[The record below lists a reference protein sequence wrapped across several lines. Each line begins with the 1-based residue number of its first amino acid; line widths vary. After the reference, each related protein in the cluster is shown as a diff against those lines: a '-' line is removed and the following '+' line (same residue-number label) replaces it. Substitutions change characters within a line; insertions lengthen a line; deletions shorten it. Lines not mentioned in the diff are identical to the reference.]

1 MKPLLEARQIRK
13 QFSGVAVLKGID
25 FTLCAGQ
32 VHALMGGNGAGKS
45 TLMKIIAGVETPDS
59 GELTI
64 GDRAFARLSPA
75 LAHQLGIYLVPQEP
89 MLFPNLSVRENILF
103 RLPKRADTTARLQE
117 KLQQLNCQIN
127 LDASASTLEV
137 ADQQMVEILR
147 GLMRE
152 ARILILDEPTA
163 SLTPGET
170 ERLFSQIRALQA
182 LDVGIVFI
190 SHKLPEIRQLASHI
204 SVMRDGAVVLS
215 GETATYRD
223 EQLISAMTP
232 ASRDHTLS
240 DTQKLWLALPGNR
253 RTQAQDFP
261 VLRVEDLTGE
271 GFIDLN
277 LEIRAGEIVG
287 LAGLVGSGRT
297 EFAETLYGLRPPRAG
312 RIWLENREISND
324 STRARLASGL
334 VYLPEDRQVSG
345 LFLDAPVRWN
355 TVMFNQPS
363 WWQQGKREA
372 AVVERYHRA
381 LGIKLADGDQPV
393 RTLSGGN
400 QQKVLLA
407 RCLEANPLLL
417 IVDEPTRGVDVSA
430 RADIYQLL
438 KSVAAQNVAVLMIS
452 SDVDEFIGLA
462 DRVLV
467 MHQGRYS
474 GELAGAFNGLLVVGL
489 RIPAIVATLGTL
501 GLYRGVMLL
510 WTGGKWIEGLPD
522 SLKSLSEPAFIG
534 VSPLGWLVLA
544 LLLAGGWLLSRTA
557 FGRDFYAVG
566 DNLAAARQLGV
577 AVNRTR
583 MLAFTLNG
591 MLAAC
596 AGIVF
601 AAQIGFVPNQT
612 GSGLEMKAIAAC
624 VLGGISLLGGTGTL
638 LGAFLGAF
646 FLTQIDTVLVLFR
659 LPAWWNDFIAGL
671 VLLGV
676 LVLDGRLRQ
685 ALARH
690 QRALKY
696 SRFQPGNKGGKQV
709 ARFPERKSKEVA

>member
-1 MKPLLEARQIRK
+1 MKTLLKNRELSAFFAIVALFVVLVALNPAYFSLQTLAMIFASSQILCLLALGATLVMLTRNIDV
-13 QFSGVAVLKGID
+13 SVGSTVGLCAIAVGVALN
-25 FTLCAGQ
+25 
-32 VHALMGGNGAGKS
+32 NGYGLA
-45 TLMKIIAGVETPDS
+45 TAI
-59 GELTI
+59 
-64 GDRAFARLSPA
+64 AFA
-75 LAHQLGIYLVPQEP
+75 LAI
-89 MLFPNLSVRENILF
+89 
-103 RLPKRADTTARLQE
+103 
-117 KLQQLNCQIN
+117 
-127 LDASASTLEV
+127 
-137 ADQQMVEILR
+137 
-147 GLMRE
+147 
-152 ARILILDEPTA
+152 
-163 SLTPGET
+163 
-170 ERLFSQIRALQA
+170 
-182 LDVGIVFI
+182 
-190 SHKLPEIRQLASHI
+190 
-204 SVMRDGAVVLS
+204 GA
-215 GETATYRD
+215 
-223 EQLISAMTP
+223 
-232 ASRDHTLS
+232 
-240 DTQKLWLALPGNR
+240 
-253 RTQAQDFP
+253 
-261 VLRVEDLTGE
+261 
-271 GFIDLN
+271 
-277 LEIRAGEIVG
+277 
-287 LAGLVGSGRT
+287 
-297 EFAETLYGLRPPRAG
+297 
-312 RIWLENREISND
+312 
-324 STRARLASGL
+324 
-334 VYLPEDRQVSG
+334 
-345 LFLDAPVRWN
+345 
-355 TVMFNQPS
+355 
-363 WWQQGKREA
+363 
-372 AVVERYHRA
+372 
-381 LGIKLADGDQPV
+381 
-393 RTLSGGN
+393 
-400 QQKVLLA
+400 
-407 RCLEANPLLL
+407 
-417 IVDEPTRGVDVSA
+417 
-430 RADIYQLL
+430 
-438 KSVAAQNVAVLMIS
+438 
-452 SDVDEFIGLA
+452 
-462 DRVLV
+462 
-467 MHQGRYS
+467 
-474 GELAGAFNGLLVVGL
+474 LAGAFNGLLVVGL

-696 SRFQPGNKGGKQV
+696 SRFQPCNKGGKQV

>member
-1 MKPLLEARQIRK
+1 MKTLLKNRELSAFFAIVALFAVLVALNPAYFSPQTLAMIFASSQILCLLALGATLVMLTRNIDV
-13 QFSGVAVLKGID
+13 SVGSTVGLCAIAVGVALN
-25 FTLCAGQ
+25 
-32 VHALMGGNGAGKS
+32 NGYGLA
-45 TLMKIIAGVETPDS
+45 TAI
-59 GELTI
+59 
-64 GDRAFARLSPA
+64 AFA
-75 LAHQLGIYLVPQEP
+75 LAI
-89 MLFPNLSVRENILF
+89 
-103 RLPKRADTTARLQE
+103 
-117 KLQQLNCQIN
+117 
-127 LDASASTLEV
+127 
-137 ADQQMVEILR
+137 
-147 GLMRE
+147 
-152 ARILILDEPTA
+152 
-163 SLTPGET
+163 
-170 ERLFSQIRALQA
+170 
-182 LDVGIVFI
+182 
-190 SHKLPEIRQLASHI
+190 
-204 SVMRDGAVVLS
+204 GA
-215 GETATYRD
+215 
-223 EQLISAMTP
+223 
-232 ASRDHTLS
+232 
-240 DTQKLWLALPGNR
+240 
-253 RTQAQDFP
+253 
-261 VLRVEDLTGE
+261 
-271 GFIDLN
+271 
-277 LEIRAGEIVG
+277 
-287 LAGLVGSGRT
+287 
-297 EFAETLYGLRPPRAG
+297 
-312 RIWLENREISND
+312 
-324 STRARLASGL
+324 
-334 VYLPEDRQVSG
+334 
-345 LFLDAPVRWN
+345 
-355 TVMFNQPS
+355 
-363 WWQQGKREA
+363 
-372 AVVERYHRA
+372 
-381 LGIKLADGDQPV
+381 
-393 RTLSGGN
+393 
-400 QQKVLLA
+400 
-407 RCLEANPLLL
+407 
-417 IVDEPTRGVDVSA
+417 
-430 RADIYQLL
+430 
-438 KSVAAQNVAVLMIS
+438 
-452 SDVDEFIGLA
+452 
-462 DRVLV
+462 
-467 MHQGRYS
+467 
-474 GELAGAFNGLLVVGL
+474 LAGAFNGLLVVGL

>member
-1 MKPLLEARQIRK
+1 MKTLLKNRELSAFFAIVALFVVLVALNPAYFSLQTLAMIFSSSQILCLLALGATLVMLTRNIDV
-13 QFSGVAVLKGID
+13 SVGSTVGLCAIAVGVALN
-25 FTLCAGQ
+25 
-32 VHALMGGNGAGKS
+32 NGYGLA
-45 TLMKIIAGVETPDS
+45 TAI
-59 GELTI
+59 
-64 GDRAFARLSPA
+64 AFA
-75 LAHQLGIYLVPQEP
+75 LAI
-89 MLFPNLSVRENILF
+89 
-103 RLPKRADTTARLQE
+103 
-117 KLQQLNCQIN
+117 
-127 LDASASTLEV
+127 
-137 ADQQMVEILR
+137 
-147 GLMRE
+147 
-152 ARILILDEPTA
+152 
-163 SLTPGET
+163 
-170 ERLFSQIRALQA
+170 
-182 LDVGIVFI
+182 
-190 SHKLPEIRQLASHI
+190 
-204 SVMRDGAVVLS
+204 GA
-215 GETATYRD
+215 
-223 EQLISAMTP
+223 
-232 ASRDHTLS
+232 
-240 DTQKLWLALPGNR
+240 
-253 RTQAQDFP
+253 
-261 VLRVEDLTGE
+261 
-271 GFIDLN
+271 
-277 LEIRAGEIVG
+277 
-287 LAGLVGSGRT
+287 
-297 EFAETLYGLRPPRAG
+297 
-312 RIWLENREISND
+312 
-324 STRARLASGL
+324 
-334 VYLPEDRQVSG
+334 
-345 LFLDAPVRWN
+345 
-355 TVMFNQPS
+355 
-363 WWQQGKREA
+363 
-372 AVVERYHRA
+372 
-381 LGIKLADGDQPV
+381 
-393 RTLSGGN
+393 
-400 QQKVLLA
+400 
-407 RCLEANPLLL
+407 
-417 IVDEPTRGVDVSA
+417 
-430 RADIYQLL
+430 
-438 KSVAAQNVAVLMIS
+438 
-452 SDVDEFIGLA
+452 
-462 DRVLV
+462 
-467 MHQGRYS
+467 
-474 GELAGAFNGLLVVGL
+474 LAGAFNGLLVGGL

-544 LLLAGGWLLSRTA
+544 LLLAGGWLLARTA
-557 FGRDFYAVG
+557 FGRDFNAGG

>member
-1 MKPLLEARQIRK
+1 MKTLLKNRELSAFFAIVALFVVLVALNPAYFSLQTLAMIFASSQILCLLALGATLVMLTRNIDV
-13 QFSGVAVLKGID
+13 SVGSTVGLCAIAVGVALHTGYGMATAI
-25 FTLCAGQ
+25 
-32 VHALMGGNGAGKS
+32 
-45 TLMKIIAGVETPDS
+45 
-59 GELTI
+59 
-64 GDRAFARLSPA
+64 AFARA
-75 LAHQLGIYLVPQEP
+75 I
-89 MLFPNLSVRENILF
+89 
-103 RLPKRADTTARLQE
+103 
-117 KLQQLNCQIN
+117 
-127 LDASASTLEV
+127 
-137 ADQQMVEILR
+137 
-147 GLMRE
+147 
-152 ARILILDEPTA
+152 
-163 SLTPGET
+163 
-170 ERLFSQIRALQA
+170 
-182 LDVGIVFI
+182 
-190 SHKLPEIRQLASHI
+190 
-204 SVMRDGAVVLS
+204 GA
-215 GETATYRD
+215 
-223 EQLISAMTP
+223 
-232 ASRDHTLS
+232 
-240 DTQKLWLALPGNR
+240 
-253 RTQAQDFP
+253 
-261 VLRVEDLTGE
+261 
-271 GFIDLN
+271 
-277 LEIRAGEIVG
+277 
-287 LAGLVGSGRT
+287 
-297 EFAETLYGLRPPRAG
+297 
-312 RIWLENREISND
+312 
-324 STRARLASGL
+324 
-334 VYLPEDRQVSG
+334 
-345 LFLDAPVRWN
+345 
-355 TVMFNQPS
+355 
-363 WWQQGKREA
+363 
-372 AVVERYHRA
+372 
-381 LGIKLADGDQPV
+381 
-393 RTLSGGN
+393 
-400 QQKVLLA
+400 
-407 RCLEANPLLL
+407 
-417 IVDEPTRGVDVSA
+417 
-430 RADIYQLL
+430 
-438 KSVAAQNVAVLMIS
+438 
-452 SDVDEFIGLA
+452 
-462 DRVLV
+462 
-467 MHQGRYS
+467 
-474 GELAGAFNGLLVVGL
+474 LAGAFNGLLVVGL

>member
-1 MKPLLEARQIRK
+1 MKTLLKNRELSAFFAIVALFVVLVALNPAYFSLQTLAMIFASSQILCLLALGATLVMLTRNIDV
-13 QFSGVAVLKGID
+13 SVGSTVGLCAIAVGVALN
-25 FTLCAGQ
+25 
-32 VHALMGGNGAGKS
+32 NGYGLA
-45 TLMKIIAGVETPDS
+45 TAI
-59 GELTI
+59 
-64 GDRAFARLSPA
+64 AFA
-75 LAHQLGIYLVPQEP
+75 LAI
-89 MLFPNLSVRENILF
+89 
-103 RLPKRADTTARLQE
+103 
-117 KLQQLNCQIN
+117 
-127 LDASASTLEV
+127 
-137 ADQQMVEILR
+137 
-147 GLMRE
+147 
-152 ARILILDEPTA
+152 
-163 SLTPGET
+163 
-170 ERLFSQIRALQA
+170 
-182 LDVGIVFI
+182 
-190 SHKLPEIRQLASHI
+190 
-204 SVMRDGAVVLS
+204 GA
-215 GETATYRD
+215 
-223 EQLISAMTP
+223 
-232 ASRDHTLS
+232 
-240 DTQKLWLALPGNR
+240 
-253 RTQAQDFP
+253 
-261 VLRVEDLTGE
+261 
-271 GFIDLN
+271 
-277 LEIRAGEIVG
+277 
-287 LAGLVGSGRT
+287 
-297 EFAETLYGLRPPRAG
+297 
-312 RIWLENREISND
+312 
-324 STRARLASGL
+324 
-334 VYLPEDRQVSG
+334 
-345 LFLDAPVRWN
+345 
-355 TVMFNQPS
+355 
-363 WWQQGKREA
+363 
-372 AVVERYHRA
+372 
-381 LGIKLADGDQPV
+381 
-393 RTLSGGN
+393 
-400 QQKVLLA
+400 
-407 RCLEANPLLL
+407 
-417 IVDEPTRGVDVSA
+417 
-430 RADIYQLL
+430 
-438 KSVAAQNVAVLMIS
+438 
-452 SDVDEFIGLA
+452 
-462 DRVLV
+462 
-467 MHQGRYS
+467 
-474 GELAGAFNGLLVVGL
+474 LAGAFNGLLVVGL

-591 MLAAC
+591 MLTAC

>member
-1 MKPLLEARQIRK
+1 MKTLLKNRELSAFFAIVALFVVLVALNPAYFSLQTLAMIFASSQILCLLALGATLVMLTRNIDV
-13 QFSGVAVLKGID
+13 SVGSTVGLCAIAVGVALN
-25 FTLCAGQ
+25 
-32 VHALMGGNGAGKS
+32 NGYGLA
-45 TLMKIIAGVETPDS
+45 TAI
-59 GELTI
+59 
-64 GDRAFARLSPA
+64 AFA
-75 LAHQLGIYLVPQEP
+75 LAI
-89 MLFPNLSVRENILF
+89 
-103 RLPKRADTTARLQE
+103 
-117 KLQQLNCQIN
+117 
-127 LDASASTLEV
+127 
-137 ADQQMVEILR
+137 
-147 GLMRE
+147 
-152 ARILILDEPTA
+152 
-163 SLTPGET
+163 
-170 ERLFSQIRALQA
+170 
-182 LDVGIVFI
+182 
-190 SHKLPEIRQLASHI
+190 
-204 SVMRDGAVVLS
+204 GA
-215 GETATYRD
+215 
-223 EQLISAMTP
+223 
-232 ASRDHTLS
+232 
-240 DTQKLWLALPGNR
+240 
-253 RTQAQDFP
+253 
-261 VLRVEDLTGE
+261 
-271 GFIDLN
+271 
-277 LEIRAGEIVG
+277 
-287 LAGLVGSGRT
+287 
-297 EFAETLYGLRPPRAG
+297 
-312 RIWLENREISND
+312 
-324 STRARLASGL
+324 
-334 VYLPEDRQVSG
+334 
-345 LFLDAPVRWN
+345 
-355 TVMFNQPS
+355 
-363 WWQQGKREA
+363 
-372 AVVERYHRA
+372 
-381 LGIKLADGDQPV
+381 
-393 RTLSGGN
+393 
-400 QQKVLLA
+400 
-407 RCLEANPLLL
+407 
-417 IVDEPTRGVDVSA
+417 
-430 RADIYQLL
+430 
-438 KSVAAQNVAVLMIS
+438 
-452 SDVDEFIGLA
+452 
-462 DRVLV
+462 
-467 MHQGRYS
+467 
-474 GELAGAFNGLLVVGL
+474 LAGAFNGLLVVGL

-534 VSPLGWLVLA
+534 VSPLGWLA

>member
-1 MKPLLEARQIRK
+1 MKTLLKNRELSAFFAIVALFVVLVALNPAYFSLQTLAMIFASSQILCLLALGATLVMLTRNIDV
-13 QFSGVAVLKGID
+13 SVGSTVGLCAIAVGVALN
-25 FTLCAGQ
+25 
-32 VHALMGGNGAGKS
+32 NGYGLA
-45 TLMKIIAGVETPDS
+45 TAI
-59 GELTI
+59 
-64 GDRAFARLSPA
+64 AFA
-75 LAHQLGIYLVPQEP
+75 LAI
-89 MLFPNLSVRENILF
+89 
-103 RLPKRADTTARLQE
+103 
-117 KLQQLNCQIN
+117 
-127 LDASASTLEV
+127 
-137 ADQQMVEILR
+137 
-147 GLMRE
+147 
-152 ARILILDEPTA
+152 
-163 SLTPGET
+163 
-170 ERLFSQIRALQA
+170 
-182 LDVGIVFI
+182 
-190 SHKLPEIRQLASHI
+190 
-204 SVMRDGAVVLS
+204 GA
-215 GETATYRD
+215 
-223 EQLISAMTP
+223 
-232 ASRDHTLS
+232 
-240 DTQKLWLALPGNR
+240 
-253 RTQAQDFP
+253 
-261 VLRVEDLTGE
+261 
-271 GFIDLN
+271 
-277 LEIRAGEIVG
+277 
-287 LAGLVGSGRT
+287 
-297 EFAETLYGLRPPRAG
+297 
-312 RIWLENREISND
+312 
-324 STRARLASGL
+324 
-334 VYLPEDRQVSG
+334 
-345 LFLDAPVRWN
+345 
-355 TVMFNQPS
+355 
-363 WWQQGKREA
+363 
-372 AVVERYHRA
+372 
-381 LGIKLADGDQPV
+381 
-393 RTLSGGN
+393 
-400 QQKVLLA
+400 
-407 RCLEANPLLL
+407 
-417 IVDEPTRGVDVSA
+417 
-430 RADIYQLL
+430 
-438 KSVAAQNVAVLMIS
+438 
-452 SDVDEFIGLA
+452 
-462 DRVLV
+462 
-467 MHQGRYS
+467 
-474 GELAGAFNGLLVVGL
+474 LAGAFNGLLVVGL

-583 MLAFTLNG
+583 MQAFTLNG

>member
-1 MKPLLEARQIRK
+1 MKTLLKNRELSAFLAIVALFVVLVALNPAYFSLQTLAMIFASSQILCLLALGATLVMLTRNIDV
-13 QFSGVAVLKGID
+13 SVGSTVGLCAIAVGVALN
-25 FTLCAGQ
+25 
-32 VHALMGGNGAGKS
+32 NGYGLA
-45 TLMKIIAGVETPDS
+45 TAI
-59 GELTI
+59 
-64 GDRAFARLSPA
+64 AFA
-75 LAHQLGIYLVPQEP
+75 LAI
-89 MLFPNLSVRENILF
+89 
-103 RLPKRADTTARLQE
+103 
-117 KLQQLNCQIN
+117 
-127 LDASASTLEV
+127 
-137 ADQQMVEILR
+137 
-147 GLMRE
+147 
-152 ARILILDEPTA
+152 
-163 SLTPGET
+163 
-170 ERLFSQIRALQA
+170 
-182 LDVGIVFI
+182 
-190 SHKLPEIRQLASHI
+190 
-204 SVMRDGAVVLS
+204 GA
-215 GETATYRD
+215 
-223 EQLISAMTP
+223 
-232 ASRDHTLS
+232 
-240 DTQKLWLALPGNR
+240 
-253 RTQAQDFP
+253 
-261 VLRVEDLTGE
+261 
-271 GFIDLN
+271 
-277 LEIRAGEIVG
+277 
-287 LAGLVGSGRT
+287 
-297 EFAETLYGLRPPRAG
+297 
-312 RIWLENREISND
+312 
-324 STRARLASGL
+324 
-334 VYLPEDRQVSG
+334 
-345 LFLDAPVRWN
+345 
-355 TVMFNQPS
+355 
-363 WWQQGKREA
+363 
-372 AVVERYHRA
+372 
-381 LGIKLADGDQPV
+381 
-393 RTLSGGN
+393 
-400 QQKVLLA
+400 
-407 RCLEANPLLL
+407 
-417 IVDEPTRGVDVSA
+417 
-430 RADIYQLL
+430 
-438 KSVAAQNVAVLMIS
+438 
-452 SDVDEFIGLA
+452 
-462 DRVLV
+462 
-467 MHQGRYS
+467 
-474 GELAGAFNGLLVVGL
+474 LAGAFNGLLVVGL

-544 LLLAGGWLLSRTA
+544 LLLAGAWLLSRTA

>member
-1 MKPLLEARQIRK
+1 MKTLLKNRELSAFFAIVALFVVLVALNPAYFSLQTLAMIFASSQILCLLALGATLVMLTRNIDV
-13 QFSGVAVLKGID
+13 SVGSTVGLCAIAVGVALN
-25 FTLCAGQ
+25 
-32 VHALMGGNGAGKS
+32 NGYGLA
-45 TLMKIIAGVETPDS
+45 TAI
-59 GELTI
+59 
-64 GDRAFARLSPA
+64 AFA
-75 LAHQLGIYLVPQEP
+75 LAI
-89 MLFPNLSVRENILF
+89 
-103 RLPKRADTTARLQE
+103 
-117 KLQQLNCQIN
+117 
-127 LDASASTLEV
+127 
-137 ADQQMVEILR
+137 
-147 GLMRE
+147 
-152 ARILILDEPTA
+152 
-163 SLTPGET
+163 
-170 ERLFSQIRALQA
+170 
-182 LDVGIVFI
+182 
-190 SHKLPEIRQLASHI
+190 
-204 SVMRDGAVVLS
+204 GA
-215 GETATYRD
+215 
-223 EQLISAMTP
+223 
-232 ASRDHTLS
+232 
-240 DTQKLWLALPGNR
+240 
-253 RTQAQDFP
+253 
-261 VLRVEDLTGE
+261 
-271 GFIDLN
+271 
-277 LEIRAGEIVG
+277 
-287 LAGLVGSGRT
+287 
-297 EFAETLYGLRPPRAG
+297 
-312 RIWLENREISND
+312 
-324 STRARLASGL
+324 
-334 VYLPEDRQVSG
+334 
-345 LFLDAPVRWN
+345 
-355 TVMFNQPS
+355 
-363 WWQQGKREA
+363 
-372 AVVERYHRA
+372 
-381 LGIKLADGDQPV
+381 
-393 RTLSGGN
+393 
-400 QQKVLLA
+400 
-407 RCLEANPLLL
+407 
-417 IVDEPTRGVDVSA
+417 
-430 RADIYQLL
+430 
-438 KSVAAQNVAVLMIS
+438 
-452 SDVDEFIGLA
+452 
-462 DRVLV
+462 
-467 MHQGRYS
+467 
-474 GELAGAFNGLLVVGL
+474 LAGAFNGLLVVGL

-685 ALARH
+685 AQARH

>member
-1 MKPLLEARQIRK
+1 MKTLLKNRELSAFFAIVALFVVLVALNPAYFSLQTLAMIFASSQILCLLALGATLVMLTRNIDV
-13 QFSGVAVLKGID
+13 SVGSTVGLCAIAVGVALN
-25 FTLCAGQ
+25 
-32 VHALMGGNGAGKS
+32 NGYGLA
-45 TLMKIIAGVETPDS
+45 TAI
-59 GELTI
+59 
-64 GDRAFARLSPA
+64 AFA
-75 LAHQLGIYLVPQEP
+75 LAI
-89 MLFPNLSVRENILF
+89 
-103 RLPKRADTTARLQE
+103 
-117 KLQQLNCQIN
+117 
-127 LDASASTLEV
+127 
-137 ADQQMVEILR
+137 
-147 GLMRE
+147 
-152 ARILILDEPTA
+152 
-163 SLTPGET
+163 
-170 ERLFSQIRALQA
+170 
-182 LDVGIVFI
+182 
-190 SHKLPEIRQLASHI
+190 
-204 SVMRDGAVVLS
+204 GA
-215 GETATYRD
+215 
-223 EQLISAMTP
+223 
-232 ASRDHTLS
+232 
-240 DTQKLWLALPGNR
+240 
-253 RTQAQDFP
+253 
-261 VLRVEDLTGE
+261 
-271 GFIDLN
+271 
-277 LEIRAGEIVG
+277 
-287 LAGLVGSGRT
+287 
-297 EFAETLYGLRPPRAG
+297 
-312 RIWLENREISND
+312 
-324 STRARLASGL
+324 
-334 VYLPEDRQVSG
+334 
-345 LFLDAPVRWN
+345 
-355 TVMFNQPS
+355 
-363 WWQQGKREA
+363 
-372 AVVERYHRA
+372 
-381 LGIKLADGDQPV
+381 
-393 RTLSGGN
+393 
-400 QQKVLLA
+400 
-407 RCLEANPLLL
+407 
-417 IVDEPTRGVDVSA
+417 
-430 RADIYQLL
+430 
-438 KSVAAQNVAVLMIS
+438 
-452 SDVDEFIGLA
+452 
-462 DRVLV
+462 
-467 MHQGRYS
+467 
-474 GELAGAFNGLLVVGL
+474 LAGAFNGLLVVGL

-583 MLAFTLNG
+583 MLAFILNG

-638 LGAFLGAF
+638 LGTFLGAF

>member
-1 MKPLLEARQIRK
+1 MKTLFKNRELSAFFAIVALFAVLVALNPAYFSLQTLAMIFASSQILCLLALGATLVMLTRNIDV
-13 QFSGVAVLKGID
+13 SVGSTVGLCAIAVGVALN
-25 FTLCAGQ
+25 
-32 VHALMGGNGAGKS
+32 NGYGLA
-45 TLMKIIAGVETPDS
+45 TAI
-59 GELTI
+59 
-64 GDRAFARLSPA
+64 AFA
-75 LAHQLGIYLVPQEP
+75 LAI
-89 MLFPNLSVRENILF
+89 
-103 RLPKRADTTARLQE
+103 
-117 KLQQLNCQIN
+117 
-127 LDASASTLEV
+127 
-137 ADQQMVEILR
+137 
-147 GLMRE
+147 
-152 ARILILDEPTA
+152 
-163 SLTPGET
+163 
-170 ERLFSQIRALQA
+170 
-182 LDVGIVFI
+182 
-190 SHKLPEIRQLASHI
+190 
-204 SVMRDGAVVLS
+204 GA
-215 GETATYRD
+215 
-223 EQLISAMTP
+223 
-232 ASRDHTLS
+232 
-240 DTQKLWLALPGNR
+240 
-253 RTQAQDFP
+253 
-261 VLRVEDLTGE
+261 
-271 GFIDLN
+271 
-277 LEIRAGEIVG
+277 
-287 LAGLVGSGRT
+287 
-297 EFAETLYGLRPPRAG
+297 
-312 RIWLENREISND
+312 
-324 STRARLASGL
+324 
-334 VYLPEDRQVSG
+334 
-345 LFLDAPVRWN
+345 
-355 TVMFNQPS
+355 
-363 WWQQGKREA
+363 
-372 AVVERYHRA
+372 
-381 LGIKLADGDQPV
+381 
-393 RTLSGGN
+393 
-400 QQKVLLA
+400 
-407 RCLEANPLLL
+407 
-417 IVDEPTRGVDVSA
+417 
-430 RADIYQLL
+430 
-438 KSVAAQNVAVLMIS
+438 
-452 SDVDEFIGLA
+452 
-462 DRVLV
+462 
-467 MHQGRYS
+467 
-474 GELAGAFNGLLVVGL
+474 LAGAFNGLLVVGL

-696 SRFQPGNKGGKQV
+696 GRFQPGNKGGKQV

>member
-1 MKPLLEARQIRK
+1 MKALLKNRELSAFFAIVALFAVLVALNPAYFSLQTLAMIFASSQILCLLALGATLVMLTRNIDV
-13 QFSGVAVLKGID
+13 SVGSTVGLCAIAVGVALN
-25 FTLCAGQ
+25 
-32 VHALMGGNGAGKS
+32 NGYGLA
-45 TLMKIIAGVETPDS
+45 TAI
-59 GELTI
+59 
-64 GDRAFARLSPA
+64 AFA
-75 LAHQLGIYLVPQEP
+75 LAI
-89 MLFPNLSVRENILF
+89 
-103 RLPKRADTTARLQE
+103 
-117 KLQQLNCQIN
+117 
-127 LDASASTLEV
+127 
-137 ADQQMVEILR
+137 
-147 GLMRE
+147 
-152 ARILILDEPTA
+152 
-163 SLTPGET
+163 
-170 ERLFSQIRALQA
+170 
-182 LDVGIVFI
+182 
-190 SHKLPEIRQLASHI
+190 
-204 SVMRDGAVVLS
+204 GA
-215 GETATYRD
+215 
-223 EQLISAMTP
+223 
-232 ASRDHTLS
+232 
-240 DTQKLWLALPGNR
+240 
-253 RTQAQDFP
+253 
-261 VLRVEDLTGE
+261 
-271 GFIDLN
+271 
-277 LEIRAGEIVG
+277 
-287 LAGLVGSGRT
+287 
-297 EFAETLYGLRPPRAG
+297 
-312 RIWLENREISND
+312 
-324 STRARLASGL
+324 
-334 VYLPEDRQVSG
+334 
-345 LFLDAPVRWN
+345 
-355 TVMFNQPS
+355 
-363 WWQQGKREA
+363 
-372 AVVERYHRA
+372 
-381 LGIKLADGDQPV
+381 
-393 RTLSGGN
+393 
-400 QQKVLLA
+400 
-407 RCLEANPLLL
+407 
-417 IVDEPTRGVDVSA
+417 
-430 RADIYQLL
+430 
-438 KSVAAQNVAVLMIS
+438 
-452 SDVDEFIGLA
+452 
-462 DRVLV
+462 
-467 MHQGRYS
+467 
-474 GELAGAFNGLLVVGL
+474 LAGAFNGLLVVGL

-671 VLLGV
+671 VLLVV

>member
-1 MKPLLEARQIRK
+1 MKTLLKNRELSAFFAIVALFVVLVALNPAYFSLQTLAMIFASSQILCLLALGATLVMLTRNIDV
-13 QFSGVAVLKGID
+13 SVGSTVGLCAIAVGVALN
-25 FTLCAGQ
+25 
-32 VHALMGGNGAGKS
+32 NGYGLA
-45 TLMKIIAGVETPDS
+45 TAI
-59 GELTI
+59 
-64 GDRAFARLSPA
+64 AFA
-75 LAHQLGIYLVPQEP
+75 LAI
-89 MLFPNLSVRENILF
+89 
-103 RLPKRADTTARLQE
+103 
-117 KLQQLNCQIN
+117 
-127 LDASASTLEV
+127 
-137 ADQQMVEILR
+137 
-147 GLMRE
+147 
-152 ARILILDEPTA
+152 
-163 SLTPGET
+163 
-170 ERLFSQIRALQA
+170 
-182 LDVGIVFI
+182 
-190 SHKLPEIRQLASHI
+190 
-204 SVMRDGAVVLS
+204 GA
-215 GETATYRD
+215 
-223 EQLISAMTP
+223 
-232 ASRDHTLS
+232 
-240 DTQKLWLALPGNR
+240 
-253 RTQAQDFP
+253 
-261 VLRVEDLTGE
+261 
-271 GFIDLN
+271 
-277 LEIRAGEIVG
+277 
-287 LAGLVGSGRT
+287 
-297 EFAETLYGLRPPRAG
+297 
-312 RIWLENREISND
+312 
-324 STRARLASGL
+324 
-334 VYLPEDRQVSG
+334 
-345 LFLDAPVRWN
+345 
-355 TVMFNQPS
+355 
-363 WWQQGKREA
+363 
-372 AVVERYHRA
+372 
-381 LGIKLADGDQPV
+381 
-393 RTLSGGN
+393 
-400 QQKVLLA
+400 
-407 RCLEANPLLL
+407 
-417 IVDEPTRGVDVSA
+417 
-430 RADIYQLL
+430 
-438 KSVAAQNVAVLMIS
+438 
-452 SDVDEFIGLA
+452 
-462 DRVLV
+462 
-467 MHQGRYS
+467 
-474 GELAGAFNGLLVVGL
+474 LAGAFNGLLVVGL

-646 FLTQIDTVLVLFR
+646 FITQIDTVLVLFR

>member
-1 MKPLLEARQIRK
+1 MKTLLKNRELSAFFAIVALFAVLVALNPAYFSLQTLAMIFASSQILCLLALGATLVMLTRNIDV
-13 QFSGVAVLKGID
+13 SVGSTVGLCAIAVGVALN
-25 FTLCAGQ
+25 
-32 VHALMGGNGAGKS
+32 NGYGLA
-45 TLMKIIAGVETPDS
+45 TAI
-59 GELTI
+59 
-64 GDRAFARLSPA
+64 AFA
-75 LAHQLGIYLVPQEP
+75 LAI
-89 MLFPNLSVRENILF
+89 
-103 RLPKRADTTARLQE
+103 
-117 KLQQLNCQIN
+117 
-127 LDASASTLEV
+127 
-137 ADQQMVEILR
+137 
-147 GLMRE
+147 
-152 ARILILDEPTA
+152 
-163 SLTPGET
+163 
-170 ERLFSQIRALQA
+170 
-182 LDVGIVFI
+182 
-190 SHKLPEIRQLASHI
+190 
-204 SVMRDGAVVLS
+204 GA
-215 GETATYRD
+215 
-223 EQLISAMTP
+223 
-232 ASRDHTLS
+232 
-240 DTQKLWLALPGNR
+240 
-253 RTQAQDFP
+253 
-261 VLRVEDLTGE
+261 
-271 GFIDLN
+271 
-277 LEIRAGEIVG
+277 
-287 LAGLVGSGRT
+287 
-297 EFAETLYGLRPPRAG
+297 
-312 RIWLENREISND
+312 
-324 STRARLASGL
+324 
-334 VYLPEDRQVSG
+334 
-345 LFLDAPVRWN
+345 
-355 TVMFNQPS
+355 
-363 WWQQGKREA
+363 
-372 AVVERYHRA
+372 
-381 LGIKLADGDQPV
+381 
-393 RTLSGGN
+393 
-400 QQKVLLA
+400 
-407 RCLEANPLLL
+407 
-417 IVDEPTRGVDVSA
+417 
-430 RADIYQLL
+430 
-438 KSVAAQNVAVLMIS
+438 
-452 SDVDEFIGLA
+452 
-462 DRVLV
+462 
-467 MHQGRYS
+467 
-474 GELAGAFNGLLVVGL
+474 LAGAFNGLLVVGL

-671 VLLGV
+671 VLLVV

-709 ARFPERKSKEVA
+709 APFPERKSKEVA

>member
-1 MKPLLEARQIRK
+1 MKTLLKNRELSAFFAIVALFVVLVALNPAYFSLQTLAMIFASSQILCLLALGATLVMLTRNIDV
-13 QFSGVAVLKGID
+13 SVGSTVGLCAIAVGVALN
-25 FTLCAGQ
+25 
-32 VHALMGGNGAGKS
+32 NGYGLA
-45 TLMKIIAGVETPDS
+45 TAI
-59 GELTI
+59 
-64 GDRAFARLSPA
+64 AFA
-75 LAHQLGIYLVPQEP
+75 LAI
-89 MLFPNLSVRENILF
+89 
-103 RLPKRADTTARLQE
+103 
-117 KLQQLNCQIN
+117 
-127 LDASASTLEV
+127 
-137 ADQQMVEILR
+137 
-147 GLMRE
+147 
-152 ARILILDEPTA
+152 
-163 SLTPGET
+163 
-170 ERLFSQIRALQA
+170 
-182 LDVGIVFI
+182 
-190 SHKLPEIRQLASHI
+190 
-204 SVMRDGAVVLS
+204 GA
-215 GETATYRD
+215 
-223 EQLISAMTP
+223 
-232 ASRDHTLS
+232 
-240 DTQKLWLALPGNR
+240 
-253 RTQAQDFP
+253 
-261 VLRVEDLTGE
+261 
-271 GFIDLN
+271 
-277 LEIRAGEIVG
+277 
-287 LAGLVGSGRT
+287 
-297 EFAETLYGLRPPRAG
+297 
-312 RIWLENREISND
+312 
-324 STRARLASGL
+324 
-334 VYLPEDRQVSG
+334 
-345 LFLDAPVRWN
+345 
-355 TVMFNQPS
+355 
-363 WWQQGKREA
+363 
-372 AVVERYHRA
+372 
-381 LGIKLADGDQPV
+381 
-393 RTLSGGN
+393 
-400 QQKVLLA
+400 
-407 RCLEANPLLL
+407 
-417 IVDEPTRGVDVSA
+417 
-430 RADIYQLL
+430 
-438 KSVAAQNVAVLMIS
+438 
-452 SDVDEFIGLA
+452 
-462 DRVLV
+462 
-467 MHQGRYS
+467 
-474 GELAGAFNGLLVVGL
+474 LAGAFNGLLVVGL

-557 FGRDFYAVG
+557 FGRDLYAVG

>member
-1 MKPLLEARQIRK
+1 MKTLLKNRELSAFFAIVALFVVLVALNPAYFSLQTLAMIFASSQILCLLALGATLVMLTRNIDV
-13 QFSGVAVLKGID
+13 SVGSTVGLCAIAVGVALN
-25 FTLCAGQ
+25 
-32 VHALMGGNGAGKS
+32 NGYGLA
-45 TLMKIIAGVETPDS
+45 TAI
-59 GELTI
+59 
-64 GDRAFARLSPA
+64 AFA
-75 LAHQLGIYLVPQEP
+75 LAI
-89 MLFPNLSVRENILF
+89 
-103 RLPKRADTTARLQE
+103 
-117 KLQQLNCQIN
+117 
-127 LDASASTLEV
+127 
-137 ADQQMVEILR
+137 
-147 GLMRE
+147 
-152 ARILILDEPTA
+152 
-163 SLTPGET
+163 
-170 ERLFSQIRALQA
+170 
-182 LDVGIVFI
+182 
-190 SHKLPEIRQLASHI
+190 
-204 SVMRDGAVVLS
+204 GA
-215 GETATYRD
+215 
-223 EQLISAMTP
+223 
-232 ASRDHTLS
+232 
-240 DTQKLWLALPGNR
+240 
-253 RTQAQDFP
+253 
-261 VLRVEDLTGE
+261 
-271 GFIDLN
+271 
-277 LEIRAGEIVG
+277 
-287 LAGLVGSGRT
+287 
-297 EFAETLYGLRPPRAG
+297 
-312 RIWLENREISND
+312 
-324 STRARLASGL
+324 
-334 VYLPEDRQVSG
+334 
-345 LFLDAPVRWN
+345 
-355 TVMFNQPS
+355 
-363 WWQQGKREA
+363 
-372 AVVERYHRA
+372 
-381 LGIKLADGDQPV
+381 
-393 RTLSGGN
+393 
-400 QQKVLLA
+400 
-407 RCLEANPLLL
+407 
-417 IVDEPTRGVDVSA
+417 
-430 RADIYQLL
+430 
-438 KSVAAQNVAVLMIS
+438 
-452 SDVDEFIGLA
+452 
-462 DRVLV
+462 
-467 MHQGRYS
+467 
-474 GELAGAFNGLLVVGL
+474 LAGAFNGLLVVGL

-544 LLLAGGWLLSRTA
+544 LLLASGWLLSRTA

>member
-1 MKPLLEARQIRK
+1 MKTLLKNRELSAFFAIVALFVVLVALNPAYFSLQTLAMIFASSQILCLLALGATLVMLTRNIDV
-13 QFSGVAVLKGID
+13 SVGSTVGLCAIAVGVALN
-25 FTLCAGQ
+25 
-32 VHALMGGNGAGKS
+32 NGYGLA
-45 TLMKIIAGVETPDS
+45 TAI
-59 GELTI
+59 
-64 GDRAFARLSPA
+64 AFA
-75 LAHQLGIYLVPQEP
+75 LAI
-89 MLFPNLSVRENILF
+89 
-103 RLPKRADTTARLQE
+103 
-117 KLQQLNCQIN
+117 
-127 LDASASTLEV
+127 
-137 ADQQMVEILR
+137 
-147 GLMRE
+147 
-152 ARILILDEPTA
+152 
-163 SLTPGET
+163 
-170 ERLFSQIRALQA
+170 
-182 LDVGIVFI
+182 
-190 SHKLPEIRQLASHI
+190 
-204 SVMRDGAVVLS
+204 GA
-215 GETATYRD
+215 
-223 EQLISAMTP
+223 
-232 ASRDHTLS
+232 
-240 DTQKLWLALPGNR
+240 
-253 RTQAQDFP
+253 
-261 VLRVEDLTGE
+261 
-271 GFIDLN
+271 
-277 LEIRAGEIVG
+277 
-287 LAGLVGSGRT
+287 
-297 EFAETLYGLRPPRAG
+297 
-312 RIWLENREISND
+312 
-324 STRARLASGL
+324 
-334 VYLPEDRQVSG
+334 
-345 LFLDAPVRWN
+345 
-355 TVMFNQPS
+355 
-363 WWQQGKREA
+363 
-372 AVVERYHRA
+372 
-381 LGIKLADGDQPV
+381 
-393 RTLSGGN
+393 
-400 QQKVLLA
+400 
-407 RCLEANPLLL
+407 
-417 IVDEPTRGVDVSA
+417 
-430 RADIYQLL
+430 
-438 KSVAAQNVAVLMIS
+438 
-452 SDVDEFIGLA
+452 
-462 DRVLV
+462 
-467 MHQGRYS
+467 
-474 GELAGAFNGLLVVGL
+474 LAGAFNGLLVVGL

-544 LLLAGGWLLSRTA
+544 LLLAGGWLVSRTA

>member
-1 MKPLLEARQIRK
+1 MKTLLKNRELSAFFAIVALFVVLVALNPAYFSLQTLAMIFASSQILCLLALGATLVMLTRNIDV
-13 QFSGVAVLKGID
+13 SVGSTVGLCAIAVGVALN
-25 FTLCAGQ
+25 
-32 VHALMGGNGAGKS
+32 NGYGLA
-45 TLMKIIAGVETPDS
+45 TAI
-59 GELTI
+59 
-64 GDRAFARLSPA
+64 AFA
-75 LAHQLGIYLVPQEP
+75 LAI
-89 MLFPNLSVRENILF
+89 
-103 RLPKRADTTARLQE
+103 
-117 KLQQLNCQIN
+117 
-127 LDASASTLEV
+127 
-137 ADQQMVEILR
+137 
-147 GLMRE
+147 
-152 ARILILDEPTA
+152 
-163 SLTPGET
+163 
-170 ERLFSQIRALQA
+170 
-182 LDVGIVFI
+182 
-190 SHKLPEIRQLASHI
+190 
-204 SVMRDGAVVLS
+204 GA
-215 GETATYRD
+215 
-223 EQLISAMTP
+223 
-232 ASRDHTLS
+232 
-240 DTQKLWLALPGNR
+240 
-253 RTQAQDFP
+253 
-261 VLRVEDLTGE
+261 
-271 GFIDLN
+271 
-277 LEIRAGEIVG
+277 
-287 LAGLVGSGRT
+287 
-297 EFAETLYGLRPPRAG
+297 
-312 RIWLENREISND
+312 
-324 STRARLASGL
+324 
-334 VYLPEDRQVSG
+334 
-345 LFLDAPVRWN
+345 
-355 TVMFNQPS
+355 
-363 WWQQGKREA
+363 
-372 AVVERYHRA
+372 
-381 LGIKLADGDQPV
+381 
-393 RTLSGGN
+393 
-400 QQKVLLA
+400 
-407 RCLEANPLLL
+407 
-417 IVDEPTRGVDVSA
+417 
-430 RADIYQLL
+430 
-438 KSVAAQNVAVLMIS
+438 
-452 SDVDEFIGLA
+452 
-462 DRVLV
+462 
-467 MHQGRYS
+467 
-474 GELAGAFNGLLVVGL
+474 LAGAFNGLLVVGL

-557 FGRDFYAVG
+557 FGRDFYAVD

>member
-1 MKPLLEARQIRK
+1 MKTLLKNRELSAFFAIVALFVVLVALNPAYFSLQTLAMIFSSSQILCLLALGATLVMLTRNIDV
-13 QFSGVAVLKGID
+13 SVGSTVGLCAIAVGVALN
-25 FTLCAGQ
+25 
-32 VHALMGGNGAGKS
+32 NGYGLA
-45 TLMKIIAGVETPDS
+45 TAI
-59 GELTI
+59 
-64 GDRAFARLSPA
+64 AFA
-75 LAHQLGIYLVPQEP
+75 LAI
-89 MLFPNLSVRENILF
+89 
-103 RLPKRADTTARLQE
+103 
-117 KLQQLNCQIN
+117 
-127 LDASASTLEV
+127 
-137 ADQQMVEILR
+137 
-147 GLMRE
+147 
-152 ARILILDEPTA
+152 
-163 SLTPGET
+163 
-170 ERLFSQIRALQA
+170 
-182 LDVGIVFI
+182 
-190 SHKLPEIRQLASHI
+190 
-204 SVMRDGAVVLS
+204 GA
-215 GETATYRD
+215 
-223 EQLISAMTP
+223 
-232 ASRDHTLS
+232 
-240 DTQKLWLALPGNR
+240 
-253 RTQAQDFP
+253 
-261 VLRVEDLTGE
+261 
-271 GFIDLN
+271 
-277 LEIRAGEIVG
+277 
-287 LAGLVGSGRT
+287 
-297 EFAETLYGLRPPRAG
+297 
-312 RIWLENREISND
+312 
-324 STRARLASGL
+324 
-334 VYLPEDRQVSG
+334 
-345 LFLDAPVRWN
+345 
-355 TVMFNQPS
+355 
-363 WWQQGKREA
+363 
-372 AVVERYHRA
+372 
-381 LGIKLADGDQPV
+381 
-393 RTLSGGN
+393 
-400 QQKVLLA
+400 
-407 RCLEANPLLL
+407 
-417 IVDEPTRGVDVSA
+417 
-430 RADIYQLL
+430 
-438 KSVAAQNVAVLMIS
+438 
-452 SDVDEFIGLA
+452 
-462 DRVLV
+462 
-467 MHQGRYS
+467 
-474 GELAGAFNGLLVVGL
+474 LAGAFNGLLVVGL

-709 ARFPERKSKEVA
+709 ARFSERKSKEVA

>member
-1 MKPLLEARQIRK
+1 MKTLLKNRELSAFFAIVALFVVLVALNPAYFSLQTLAMIFASSQILCLLALGATLVMLTRNIDV
-13 QFSGVAVLKGID
+13 SVGSTVGLCAIAVGVALN
-25 FTLCAGQ
+25 
-32 VHALMGGNGAGKS
+32 NGYGLA
-45 TLMKIIAGVETPDS
+45 TAI
-59 GELTI
+59 
-64 GDRAFARLSPA
+64 AFA
-75 LAHQLGIYLVPQEP
+75 LAI
-89 MLFPNLSVRENILF
+89 
-103 RLPKRADTTARLQE
+103 
-117 KLQQLNCQIN
+117 
-127 LDASASTLEV
+127 
-137 ADQQMVEILR
+137 
-147 GLMRE
+147 
-152 ARILILDEPTA
+152 
-163 SLTPGET
+163 
-170 ERLFSQIRALQA
+170 
-182 LDVGIVFI
+182 
-190 SHKLPEIRQLASHI
+190 
-204 SVMRDGAVVLS
+204 GA
-215 GETATYRD
+215 
-223 EQLISAMTP
+223 
-232 ASRDHTLS
+232 
-240 DTQKLWLALPGNR
+240 
-253 RTQAQDFP
+253 
-261 VLRVEDLTGE
+261 
-271 GFIDLN
+271 
-277 LEIRAGEIVG
+277 
-287 LAGLVGSGRT
+287 
-297 EFAETLYGLRPPRAG
+297 
-312 RIWLENREISND
+312 
-324 STRARLASGL
+324 
-334 VYLPEDRQVSG
+334 
-345 LFLDAPVRWN
+345 
-355 TVMFNQPS
+355 
-363 WWQQGKREA
+363 
-372 AVVERYHRA
+372 
-381 LGIKLADGDQPV
+381 
-393 RTLSGGN
+393 
-400 QQKVLLA
+400 
-407 RCLEANPLLL
+407 
-417 IVDEPTRGVDVSA
+417 
-430 RADIYQLL
+430 
-438 KSVAAQNVAVLMIS
+438 
-452 SDVDEFIGLA
+452 
-462 DRVLV
+462 
-467 MHQGRYS
+467 
-474 GELAGAFNGLLVVGL
+474 LAGAFNGLLVVGL

-583 MLAFTLNG
+583 MLPFTLNG

>member
-1 MKPLLEARQIRK
+1 MKTLLKYRELSAFFAIVALFVVLVALNPAYFSLQTLAMIFASSQILCLLALGATLVMLTRNIDV
-13 QFSGVAVLKGID
+13 SVGSTVGLCAIAVGVALN
-25 FTLCAGQ
+25 
-32 VHALMGGNGAGKS
+32 NGYGLA
-45 TLMKIIAGVETPDS
+45 TAI
-59 GELTI
+59 
-64 GDRAFARLSPA
+64 AFA
-75 LAHQLGIYLVPQEP
+75 LAI
-89 MLFPNLSVRENILF
+89 
-103 RLPKRADTTARLQE
+103 
-117 KLQQLNCQIN
+117 
-127 LDASASTLEV
+127 
-137 ADQQMVEILR
+137 
-147 GLMRE
+147 
-152 ARILILDEPTA
+152 
-163 SLTPGET
+163 
-170 ERLFSQIRALQA
+170 
-182 LDVGIVFI
+182 
-190 SHKLPEIRQLASHI
+190 
-204 SVMRDGAVVLS
+204 GA
-215 GETATYRD
+215 
-223 EQLISAMTP
+223 
-232 ASRDHTLS
+232 
-240 DTQKLWLALPGNR
+240 
-253 RTQAQDFP
+253 
-261 VLRVEDLTGE
+261 
-271 GFIDLN
+271 
-277 LEIRAGEIVG
+277 
-287 LAGLVGSGRT
+287 
-297 EFAETLYGLRPPRAG
+297 
-312 RIWLENREISND
+312 
-324 STRARLASGL
+324 
-334 VYLPEDRQVSG
+334 
-345 LFLDAPVRWN
+345 
-355 TVMFNQPS
+355 
-363 WWQQGKREA
+363 
-372 AVVERYHRA
+372 
-381 LGIKLADGDQPV
+381 
-393 RTLSGGN
+393 
-400 QQKVLLA
+400 
-407 RCLEANPLLL
+407 
-417 IVDEPTRGVDVSA
+417 
-430 RADIYQLL
+430 
-438 KSVAAQNVAVLMIS
+438 
-452 SDVDEFIGLA
+452 
-462 DRVLV
+462 
-467 MHQGRYS
+467 
-474 GELAGAFNGLLVVGL
+474 LAGAFNGLLVVGL

>member
-1 MKPLLEARQIRK
+1 MKTLLKNRELSAFFAIVALFAVLVALNPAYFSLQTLAMIFASSQILCLLALGATLVMLTRNIDV
-13 QFSGVAVLKGID
+13 SVGSTVGLCAIAVGVALN
-25 FTLCAGQ
+25 
-32 VHALMGGNGAGKS
+32 NGYGLA
-45 TLMKIIAGVETPDS
+45 TAI
-59 GELTI
+59 
-64 GDRAFARLSPA
+64 AFA
-75 LAHQLGIYLVPQEP
+75 LAI
-89 MLFPNLSVRENILF
+89 
-103 RLPKRADTTARLQE
+103 
-117 KLQQLNCQIN
+117 
-127 LDASASTLEV
+127 
-137 ADQQMVEILR
+137 
-147 GLMRE
+147 
-152 ARILILDEPTA
+152 
-163 SLTPGET
+163 
-170 ERLFSQIRALQA
+170 
-182 LDVGIVFI
+182 
-190 SHKLPEIRQLASHI
+190 
-204 SVMRDGAVVLS
+204 GA
-215 GETATYRD
+215 
-223 EQLISAMTP
+223 
-232 ASRDHTLS
+232 
-240 DTQKLWLALPGNR
+240 
-253 RTQAQDFP
+253 
-261 VLRVEDLTGE
+261 
-271 GFIDLN
+271 
-277 LEIRAGEIVG
+277 
-287 LAGLVGSGRT
+287 
-297 EFAETLYGLRPPRAG
+297 
-312 RIWLENREISND
+312 
-324 STRARLASGL
+324 
-334 VYLPEDRQVSG
+334 
-345 LFLDAPVRWN
+345 
-355 TVMFNQPS
+355 
-363 WWQQGKREA
+363 
-372 AVVERYHRA
+372 
-381 LGIKLADGDQPV
+381 
-393 RTLSGGN
+393 
-400 QQKVLLA
+400 
-407 RCLEANPLLL
+407 
-417 IVDEPTRGVDVSA
+417 
-430 RADIYQLL
+430 
-438 KSVAAQNVAVLMIS
+438 
-452 SDVDEFIGLA
+452 
-462 DRVLV
+462 
-467 MHQGRYS
+467 
-474 GELAGAFNGLLVVGL
+474 LAGAFNGLLVVGL

-696 SRFQPGNKGGKQV
+696 SSFQPGNKGGKQV

>member
-1 MKPLLEARQIRK
+1 MKTLFKNRELSAFFAIVALFTVLVALNPAYFSLQTLAMIFASSQILCLLALGATLVMLTRNIDV
-13 QFSGVAVLKGID
+13 SVGSTVGLSAIAVGVALN
-25 FTLCAGQ
+25 
-32 VHALMGGNGAGKS
+32 NGYGLA
-45 TLMKIIAGVETPDS
+45 TAI
-59 GELTI
+59 
-64 GDRAFARLSPA
+64 AFA
-75 LAHQLGIYLVPQEP
+75 LAI
-89 MLFPNLSVRENILF
+89 
-103 RLPKRADTTARLQE
+103 
-117 KLQQLNCQIN
+117 
-127 LDASASTLEV
+127 
-137 ADQQMVEILR
+137 
-147 GLMRE
+147 
-152 ARILILDEPTA
+152 
-163 SLTPGET
+163 
-170 ERLFSQIRALQA
+170 
-182 LDVGIVFI
+182 
-190 SHKLPEIRQLASHI
+190 
-204 SVMRDGAVVLS
+204 GA
-215 GETATYRD
+215 
-223 EQLISAMTP
+223 
-232 ASRDHTLS
+232 
-240 DTQKLWLALPGNR
+240 
-253 RTQAQDFP
+253 
-261 VLRVEDLTGE
+261 
-271 GFIDLN
+271 
-277 LEIRAGEIVG
+277 
-287 LAGLVGSGRT
+287 
-297 EFAETLYGLRPPRAG
+297 
-312 RIWLENREISND
+312 
-324 STRARLASGL
+324 
-334 VYLPEDRQVSG
+334 
-345 LFLDAPVRWN
+345 
-355 TVMFNQPS
+355 
-363 WWQQGKREA
+363 
-372 AVVERYHRA
+372 
-381 LGIKLADGDQPV
+381 
-393 RTLSGGN
+393 
-400 QQKVLLA
+400 
-407 RCLEANPLLL
+407 
-417 IVDEPTRGVDVSA
+417 
-430 RADIYQLL
+430 
-438 KSVAAQNVAVLMIS
+438 
-452 SDVDEFIGLA
+452 
-462 DRVLV
+462 
-467 MHQGRYS
+467 
-474 GELAGAFNGLLVVGL
+474 LAGAFNGLLVVGL

-557 FGRDFYAVG
+557 SGRDFYAVG

-696 SRFQPGNKGGKQV
+696 GRFQPGNKGGKQV

>member
-1 MKPLLEARQIRK
+1 MKTLFKNRELSAFFAIVALFAVLVALNPAYFSLQTLAMIFASSQILCLLALGATLVMLTRNIDV
-13 QFSGVAVLKGID
+13 SVGSTVGLSAIAVGVALN
-25 FTLCAGQ
+25 
-32 VHALMGGNGAGKS
+32 NGYGLA
-45 TLMKIIAGVETPDS
+45 TAI
-59 GELTI
+59 
-64 GDRAFARLSPA
+64 AFA
-75 LAHQLGIYLVPQEP
+75 
-89 MLFPNLSVRENILF
+89 
-103 RLPKRADTTARLQE
+103 
-117 KLQQLNCQIN
+117 
-127 LDASASTLEV
+127 
-137 ADQQMVEILR
+137 
-147 GLMRE
+147 
-152 ARILILDEPTA
+152 
-163 SLTPGET
+163 
-170 ERLFSQIRALQA
+170 
-182 LDVGIVFI
+182 
-190 SHKLPEIRQLASHI
+190 
-204 SVMRDGAVVLS
+204 
-215 GETATYRD
+215 
-223 EQLISAMTP
+223 
-232 ASRDHTLS
+232 
-240 DTQKLWLALPGNR
+240 
-253 RTQAQDFP
+253 
-261 VLRVEDLTGE
+261 
-271 GFIDLN
+271 
-277 LEIRAGEIVG
+277 LEIGA
-287 LAGLVGSGRT
+287 
-297 EFAETLYGLRPPRAG
+297 
-312 RIWLENREISND
+312 
-324 STRARLASGL
+324 
-334 VYLPEDRQVSG
+334 
-345 LFLDAPVRWN
+345 
-355 TVMFNQPS
+355 
-363 WWQQGKREA
+363 
-372 AVVERYHRA
+372 
-381 LGIKLADGDQPV
+381 
-393 RTLSGGN
+393 
-400 QQKVLLA
+400 
-407 RCLEANPLLL
+407 
-417 IVDEPTRGVDVSA
+417 
-430 RADIYQLL
+430 
-438 KSVAAQNVAVLMIS
+438 
-452 SDVDEFIGLA
+452 
-462 DRVLV
+462 
-467 MHQGRYS
+467 
-474 GELAGAFNGLLVVGL
+474 LAGAFNGLLVVGL

-557 FGRDFYAVG
+557 SGRDFYAVG

>member
-1 MKPLLEARQIRK
+1 MKTLLKNRELSAFFAIVALFAVLVELNPAYFSLQTLAMIFASSQILCLLALGATLVMLTRNIDV
-13 QFSGVAVLKGID
+13 SVGSTVGLSAIAVGVALN
-25 FTLCAGQ
+25 
-32 VHALMGGNGAGKS
+32 NGYGLA
-45 TLMKIIAGVETPDS
+45 TAI
-59 GELTI
+59 
-64 GDRAFARLSPA
+64 AFA
-75 LAHQLGIYLVPQEP
+75 LAI
-89 MLFPNLSVRENILF
+89 
-103 RLPKRADTTARLQE
+103 
-117 KLQQLNCQIN
+117 
-127 LDASASTLEV
+127 
-137 ADQQMVEILR
+137 
-147 GLMRE
+147 
-152 ARILILDEPTA
+152 
-163 SLTPGET
+163 
-170 ERLFSQIRALQA
+170 
-182 LDVGIVFI
+182 
-190 SHKLPEIRQLASHI
+190 
-204 SVMRDGAVVLS
+204 GA
-215 GETATYRD
+215 
-223 EQLISAMTP
+223 
-232 ASRDHTLS
+232 
-240 DTQKLWLALPGNR
+240 
-253 RTQAQDFP
+253 
-261 VLRVEDLTGE
+261 
-271 GFIDLN
+271 
-277 LEIRAGEIVG
+277 
-287 LAGLVGSGRT
+287 
-297 EFAETLYGLRPPRAG
+297 
-312 RIWLENREISND
+312 
-324 STRARLASGL
+324 
-334 VYLPEDRQVSG
+334 
-345 LFLDAPVRWN
+345 
-355 TVMFNQPS
+355 
-363 WWQQGKREA
+363 
-372 AVVERYHRA
+372 
-381 LGIKLADGDQPV
+381 
-393 RTLSGGN
+393 
-400 QQKVLLA
+400 
-407 RCLEANPLLL
+407 
-417 IVDEPTRGVDVSA
+417 
-430 RADIYQLL
+430 
-438 KSVAAQNVAVLMIS
+438 
-452 SDVDEFIGLA
+452 
-462 DRVLV
+462 
-467 MHQGRYS
+467 
-474 GELAGAFNGLLVVGL
+474 LAGAFNGLLVVGL

-557 FGRDFYAVG
+557 SGRDFYAVG

>member
-1 MKPLLEARQIRK
+1 MKTLLKNRELSAFFAIVALFVVLVALNPAYFSLQTLAMIFSSSQILCLLALGATLVMLTRNIDV
-13 QFSGVAVLKGID
+13 SVGSTVGLCAIAVGVALN
-25 FTLCAGQ
+25 
-32 VHALMGGNGAGKS
+32 NGYGLA
-45 TLMKIIAGVETPDS
+45 TAI
-59 GELTI
+59 
-64 GDRAFARLSPA
+64 AFA
-75 LAHQLGIYLVPQEP
+75 LAI
-89 MLFPNLSVRENILF
+89 
-103 RLPKRADTTARLQE
+103 
-117 KLQQLNCQIN
+117 
-127 LDASASTLEV
+127 
-137 ADQQMVEILR
+137 
-147 GLMRE
+147 
-152 ARILILDEPTA
+152 
-163 SLTPGET
+163 
-170 ERLFSQIRALQA
+170 
-182 LDVGIVFI
+182 
-190 SHKLPEIRQLASHI
+190 
-204 SVMRDGAVVLS
+204 GA
-215 GETATYRD
+215 
-223 EQLISAMTP
+223 
-232 ASRDHTLS
+232 
-240 DTQKLWLALPGNR
+240 
-253 RTQAQDFP
+253 
-261 VLRVEDLTGE
+261 
-271 GFIDLN
+271 
-277 LEIRAGEIVG
+277 
-287 LAGLVGSGRT
+287 
-297 EFAETLYGLRPPRAG
+297 
-312 RIWLENREISND
+312 
-324 STRARLASGL
+324 
-334 VYLPEDRQVSG
+334 
-345 LFLDAPVRWN
+345 
-355 TVMFNQPS
+355 
-363 WWQQGKREA
+363 
-372 AVVERYHRA
+372 
-381 LGIKLADGDQPV
+381 
-393 RTLSGGN
+393 
-400 QQKVLLA
+400 
-407 RCLEANPLLL
+407 
-417 IVDEPTRGVDVSA
+417 
-430 RADIYQLL
+430 
-438 KSVAAQNVAVLMIS
+438 
-452 SDVDEFIGLA
+452 
-462 DRVLV
+462 
-467 MHQGRYS
+467 
-474 GELAGAFNGLLVVGL
+474 LAGAFNGLLVVGL

-557 FGRDFYAVG
+557 FGRDFYAAG

-676 LVLDGRLRQ
+676 LVLYGRLRQ

>member
-1 MKPLLEARQIRK
+1 MKTLLKNRELSAFFAIVALFVVLVALNPAYFSLQTLAMIFASSQILCLLALGATLVMLTRNIDV
-13 QFSGVAVLKGID
+13 SVGSTVGLCAIAVGVALN
-25 FTLCAGQ
+25 
-32 VHALMGGNGAGKS
+32 NGYGLA
-45 TLMKIIAGVETPDS
+45 TAI
-59 GELTI
+59 
-64 GDRAFARLSPA
+64 AFA
-75 LAHQLGIYLVPQEP
+75 LAI
-89 MLFPNLSVRENILF
+89 
-103 RLPKRADTTARLQE
+103 
-117 KLQQLNCQIN
+117 
-127 LDASASTLEV
+127 
-137 ADQQMVEILR
+137 
-147 GLMRE
+147 
-152 ARILILDEPTA
+152 
-163 SLTPGET
+163 
-170 ERLFSQIRALQA
+170 
-182 LDVGIVFI
+182 
-190 SHKLPEIRQLASHI
+190 
-204 SVMRDGAVVLS
+204 GA
-215 GETATYRD
+215 
-223 EQLISAMTP
+223 
-232 ASRDHTLS
+232 
-240 DTQKLWLALPGNR
+240 
-253 RTQAQDFP
+253 
-261 VLRVEDLTGE
+261 
-271 GFIDLN
+271 
-277 LEIRAGEIVG
+277 
-287 LAGLVGSGRT
+287 
-297 EFAETLYGLRPPRAG
+297 
-312 RIWLENREISND
+312 
-324 STRARLASGL
+324 
-334 VYLPEDRQVSG
+334 
-345 LFLDAPVRWN
+345 
-355 TVMFNQPS
+355 
-363 WWQQGKREA
+363 
-372 AVVERYHRA
+372 
-381 LGIKLADGDQPV
+381 
-393 RTLSGGN
+393 
-400 QQKVLLA
+400 
-407 RCLEANPLLL
+407 
-417 IVDEPTRGVDVSA
+417 
-430 RADIYQLL
+430 
-438 KSVAAQNVAVLMIS
+438 
-452 SDVDEFIGLA
+452 
-462 DRVLV
+462 
-467 MHQGRYS
+467 
-474 GELAGAFNGLLVVGL
+474 LAGAFNGLLVVGL

-534 VSPLGWLVLA
+534 VSPLGWLVPA